1 MAEPSLIPPDLP
13 LWKLLLA
20 ALLGGGATKSYD
32 AWRRI
37 RADSRAD
44 RRADLVDDGT
54 KALLDELNA
63 EIRRRGEVIVA
74 QAGDIEQLRRL
85 RIDAEQRAL
94 DADNSRAG
102 LELKVQRLT
111 TEVAGLRDE
120 VAKFSRSADLL
131 LEVVDHLLHGTPLP
145 EDADTQRLL
154 ALLRRRTAEPS
165 QPGIPS

>member
-1 MAEPSLIPPDLP
+1 M
-13 LWKLLLA
+13 
-20 ALLGGGATKSYD
+20 
-32 AWRRI
+32 
-37 RADSRAD
+37 
-44 RRADLVDDGT
+44 
-54 KALLDELNA
+54 LDELNA